1 MDFIERI
8 FNLLDK
14 KGISKNKMLSELKL
28 SKNSFLNWSERNTTP
43 SGEVII
49 KIANY
54 FNVSTDYLLTGK
66 ETDQTQA
73 YPENI
78 QRIIDNLLKLNDEAL
93 AILYGET
100 IAYSNS
106 EKYIKDNKNKNVG

>member
-49 KIANY
+49 KIASY

-66 ETDQTQA
+66 EAVPTT

-78 QRIIDNLLKLNDEAL
+78 QYLIDNILTLNQRGIDYLTAVLETKL
-93 AILYGET
+93 
-100 IAYSNS
+100 S
-106 EKYIKDNKNKNVG
+106 EEIYKKEPKNKNAG